1 MRVADKSVV
10 INLASDVLFASDS
23 ADLSAQADATL
34 KKAADQL
41 ATYPGG
47 EVSIVGHTD
56 GVADDAHDLDLSK
69 RRATSVSDRLGQLT
83 SMSAFSVSTDGK
95 GESAPRVPND
105 SDGNRQLN
113 RRVEITLVP
122 TQSTSTK
129 SDAGVGQG
137 GGDPFA
143 RARRGRGVPGEDA
156 GGRSQGD
163 AGQRGDVLE
172 VGAPTAVSSF
182 AVGSAWQ
189 RCGSAEGNVSS
200 AGLAAMLTRLD
211 ASVKADGIAPARSGA
226 VDVPVPTA
234 TMGGPR
240 PHGPGRPSRAPGIL
254 ISFVE
259 TFPSV
264 GEVLCDAS
272 VPSGRR
278 PLVRRPSVRGGP
290 LGPRRGDDVVP
301 RSPPQGSASTV
312 TVTKESRVTT
322 KMILDCDPGHDDAI
336 AILLAFG
343 NPEIDLLGSR
353 PSAVTTASGRS
364 PSTPGRC
371 ASSPAA
377 PRSPSTPAA

>member
-95 GESAPRVPND
+95 GESTPRVPND

-143 RARRGRGVPGEDA
+143 GARRGRGVPGEDA

-172 VGAPTAVSSF
+172 VGAPTAVSSS

-200 AGLAAMLTRLD
+200 SGLAAMLTRLD

-226 VDVPVPTA
+226 PHDPGGARQRAGSPVQSA
-234 TMGGPR
+234 GDPR
-240 PHGPGRPSRAPGIL
+240 TSCGNVSKCRRSPIRCLSAVRAPPSR
-254 ISFVE
+254 
-259 TFPSV
+259 
-264 GEVLCDAS
+264 
-272 VPSGRR
+272 
-278 PLVRRPSVRGGP
+278 
-290 LGPRRGDDVVP
+290 
-301 RSPPQGSASTV
+301 
-312 TVTKESRVTT
+312 
-322 KMILDCDPGHDDAI
+322 
-336 AILLAFG
+336 
-343 NPEIDLLGSR
+343 
-353 PSAVTTASGRS
+353 
-364 PSTPGRC
+364 
-371 ASSPAA
+371 SPAIGARRA
-377 PRSPSTPAA
+377 PRSSAR

>member
-1 MRVADKSVV
+1 M
-10 INLASDVLFASDS
+10 
-23 ADLSAQADATL
+23 

-143 RARRGRGVPGEDA
+143 RACRGRGVPGEDA

-172 VGAPTAVSSF
+172 VGAPTAVSSS

-189 RCGSAEGNVSS
+189 RCGFAEGNVSS
-200 AGLAAMLTRLD
+200 AGLAAMFTRLD
-211 ASVKADGIAPARSGA
+211 ASAKADGVTLARVGSGGRSRADGDDGWTAPARTGS
-226 VDVPVPTA
+226 PVQSP
-234 TMGGPR
+234 GN
-240 PHGPGRPSRAPGIL
+240 PHIFCWNVSKCRRSPVRCLSAIRAPPSRSPAIGARRAP
-254 ISFVE
+254 
-259 TFPSV
+259 
-264 GEVLCDAS
+264 
-272 VPSGRR
+272 
-278 PLVRRPSVRGGP
+278 
-290 LGPRRGDDVVP
+290 
-301 RSPPQGSASTV
+301 
-312 TVTKESRVTT
+312 
-322 KMILDCDPGHDDAI
+322 
-336 AILLAFG
+336 
-343 NPEIDLLGSR
+343 R
-353 PSAVTTASGRS
+353 PSAR
-364 PSTPGRC
+364 
-371 ASSPAA
+371 
-377 PRSPSTPAA
+377 